1 MAVWYAASYT
11 LMWRAAVRVYM
22 HNNPTRAD
30 VHICVDR
37 PRKEV
42 DVLMNHLQSLP
53 IDQYIQ
59 ISLICHLGISHQK
72 PQDPKSFL

>member
-22 HNNPTRAD
+22 HNTPTRAD
-30 VHICVDR
+30 VNICVDG

-42 DVLMNHLQSLP
+42 DV
-53 IDQYIQ
+53 
-59 ISLICHLGISHQK
+59 
-72 PQDPKSFL
+72 